1 MNTKTMEG
9 LIGAGANME
18 LVNTPM
24 RVYKEAR
31 RKSDTATM
39 ERAMGYA
46 DELAGY
52 ADEYRLKAHEGT
64 REESKESREEE
75 ERKRNEAIEKRREE
89 RKKLEERIDEVRA
102 DQETPEGTTVEN
114 KNPADEIVDT
124 VEISE
129 AGKAALENMMES
141 SSVNANVV
149 IGEKDNSME

>member
-31 RKSDTATM
+31 RKGDTATM

-52 ADEYRLKAHEGT
+52 AEEYRLKAHEGT
-64 REESKESREEE
+64 REDVKESREEE
-75 ERKRNEAIEKRREE
+75 EKMRNEAIEKRREE

-102 DQETPEGTTVEN
+102 DRETPEGTIGES
-114 KNPADEIVDT
+114 KNPADEIIDT

-129 AGKAALENMMES
+129 AGKTALENMMEAS
-141 SSVNANVV
+141 SADISAV
-149 IGEKDNSME
+149 IGKDDNSV